1 MIYITEVVDVNGS
14 EVADMV
20 VTRTDIENTIKK
32 LLELAYGEIEGN
44 NVRYIGYPTCDI
56 IACFLDA
63 KEMMGSRFFDIF
75 NEIVSEEYK
84 NNWELFQKNLIEP
97 KLYDIV
103 QSFLNLEDAKV
114 EINLDS
120 FPHRGMVSNF
130 GLASMLLMIYGS
142 YGETWIEENEKY
154 LVKSTKLLI
163 NNRIPEG
170 GWPYHNVEE
179 KEQSLPQTLA
189 TWLSMAALVYVPKK
203 IGNKIINGGWDSELK
218 KIKIEVKKWLI
229 ESMDQ
234 KDGYCSCSFIPGR
247 QGVKRNPI
255 ATAQAIL
262 ALYHTGVT
270 TEEEN
275 DIIERA
281 IKYIKSNKDDMFDEW
296 PYKKER
302 LPQRIGQIESTFHPG
317 IQQCLQ
323 ALLIFDISPED
334 KTVQNLLSE
343 LIKIVPKLKKD
354 DDVDMSVCYA
364 TIRPLLL
371 VLSFARQMP
380 LLNSSASIGEF
391 ESFVSGA
398 KSIAIIGEMDDAHAK
413 LIPDD
418 AQVTVLCRAPHEK
431 TLLETY
437 GWDYTQIE
445 SAKVHALGTLNCVIV
460 DGEKVLLS
468 RDPFKD
474 MGIYNFHKYLKG
486 DEVSILIEQLE
497 NITNIEIPINGG
509 DIKQE
514 ILDKLSAF
522 PKHCKIIGSELENME
537 TEGLKGIL
545 EYVRLNPKYAEGAEL
560 ASALGLED
568 RGRESVER
576 ELSEKG
582 VFSRIFVN
590 SKLEDL
596 MKHSM
601 SDDNDNPLVLDESSA
616 YLILNCGDNKEEI
629 LKKCLAGIE
638 EFYVTSDIYDMIKA
652 HLEPAQHRILKKIE
666 DKDNKYVDA
675 FESLQEALPNYH
687 FNENEKIEI
696 GFIITEG
703 EGEMGIITNSC
714 EVAKACKENNIRT
727 FSLMKFLNED
737 EDTYKLFRIPVDKIA
752 G

>member
-1 MIYITEVVDVNGS
+1 MIYITEVVDMNGS
-14 EVADMV
+14 EVADKV

-32 LLELAYGEIEGN
+32 LLELAYGEMEGN

-63 KEMMGSRFFDIF
+63 EEMMGSRFFDIF

-97 KLYDIV
+97 KLDAIV
-103 QSFLNLEDAKV
+103 KSFLNLEDAKV
-114 EINLDS
+114 ETNLDS
-120 FPHRGMVSNF
+120 FPHRGVVSNF

-203 IGNKIINGGWDSELK
+203 IGDKITNGGWDSELK

-262 ALYHTGVT
+262 ALYHAGVT
-270 TEEEN
+270 TEEKN

-281 IKYIKSNKDDMFDEW
+281 IKYIKSSKDDMFDEW

-323 ALLIFDISPED
+323 ALLIFDVSPED

-343 LIKIVPKLKKD
+343 LIKIVPKLKRD

-371 VLSFARQMP
+371 VLPFARRMA

-398 KSIAIIGEMDDAHAK
+398 KSIALLGEIDDAHAT

-431 TLLETY
+431 TLLKTY
-437 GWDYTQIE
+437 GWDYTRIE
-445 SAKVHALGTLNCVIV
+445 SAKIHVLGTVNCVIV
-460 DGEKVLLS
+460 DGEKALLS
-468 RDPFKD
+468 CNPFKD
-474 MGIYNFHKYLKG
+474 AGIYNFRKHLKG
-486 DEVSILIEQLE
+486 GEVSSLVEQLE
-497 NITNIEIPINGG
+497 NITNIKIPINGR
-509 DIKQE
+509 DTKQE

-522 PKHCKIIGSELENME
+522 PKHCEIVEAELENME
-537 TEGLKGIL
+537 TEGLQGIL
-545 EYVRLNPKYAEGAEL
+545 EYVSLNPKYAEGAEL
-560 ASALGLED
+560 ASALGLD
-568 RGRESVER
+568 DRESVEKK
-576 ELSEKG
+576 LGEKG
-582 VFSRIFVN
+582 VFSRVFVD
-590 SKLEDL
+590 LELKNL
-596 MKHSM
+596 MEKSM
-601 SDDNDNPLVLDESSA
+601 TDMDVHPLVLDESSA
-616 YLILNCGDNKEEI
+616 YLILNCSDNEKKIIE
-629 LKKCLAGIE
+629 KCLEGIE
-638 EFYVTSDIYDMIKA
+638 TLHVTSDLYTKIVA
-652 HLEPAQHRILKKIE
+652 HLETTERDGIEKIE
-666 DKDNKYVDA
+666 NEDACIDA
-675 FESLQEALPNYH
+675 FKNLQETLPDYH
-687 FNENEKIEI
+687 FNKNEKIEI
-696 GFIITEG
+696 GFMIAKRKDKI
-703 EGEMGIITNSC
+703 GIITNSW
-714 EVAKACKENNIRT
+714 EVARVCKENDIRI
-727 FSLMKFLNED
+727 FSLMKFLD
-737 EDTYKLFRIPVDKIA
+737 KDADTYKLFRIPVDEIA